1 MCLFKTPKAPELK
14 PLPPV
19 PTASDKDVQAREAA
33 LRAELAGNSGTAST
47 VKTDLAPS
55 DLVGQKR
62 VLLGV

>member
-1 MCLFKTPKAPELK
+1 MCLFQKPPELK
-14 PLPPV
+14 PLPV
-19 PTASDKDVQAREAA
+19 APTADDKDLQARAAAVQAQLKA
-33 LRAELAGNSGTAST
+33 NDGTANT

>member
-1 MCLFKTPKAPELK
+1 MCFIQKPPELK
-14 PLPPV
+14 PLPPT
-19 PTASDKDVQAREAA
+19 PTAEDKDVQARAAA
-33 LRAELAGNSGTAST
+33 LQQQLAANDGTAGT

>member
-1 MCLFKTPKAPELK
+1 MCFMSKPPALK

-19 PTASDKDVQAREAA
+19 PTAEDKDVQARAA
-33 LRAELAGNSGTAST
+33 AVQAQLAANDGTAGT

-55 DLVGQKR
+55 DLVGQRK